1 MTVDEGHLVALAKLG
16 DNTAFAEL
24 YLQNKEKIF
33 HLTFQYTRSRQDAE
47 DLLQEIFSRAF
58 FSIQRFNARGGATFS
73 SWLFRIGINCSLN
86 FVKKQK
92 NQVRHR
98 EYREPLPGDTMDCQ
112 GSNPEETAVF
122 QEMVAHLQVGL
133 ESLSARQRM
142 VFILKHHEGL
152 KAREIAQLMRCSEGS
167 VKKQLN
173 RAMSTLVKKLAVH
186 TLTED

>member
-1 MTVDEGHLVALAKLG
+1 
-16 DNTAFAEL
+16 
-24 YLQNKEKIF
+24 
-33 HLTFQYTRSRQDAE
+33 
-47 DLLQEIFSRAF
+47 
-58 FSIQRFNARGGATFS
+58 
-73 SWLFRIGINCSLN
+73 
-86 FVKKQK
+86 
-92 NQVRHR
+92 
-98 EYREPLPGDTMDCQ
+98 MDCQ